1 MAIIIPT
8 KIEINANKTM
18 TSEWIESDSFSSLF
32 FLCKTKRQ
40 SKKNDEEEEEKTN
53 YSAID

>member
-40 SKKNDEEEEEKTN
+40 SKKNDEEEKTN